1 MTNGATGGRQR
12 RRSAGRGALAV
23 CVLAIMG
30 TAAPSAQATLRIEN
44 HTDPAGDPTVMTYN
58 ITRADQTWTSGDFN
72 LDAIAWYRSFGQA
85 GGTVAAPAPYV
96 VQAKLPT
103 GWQVADIECLGA
115 GRPGEFNVDVA
126 NGRVTMNHVNG
137 DEQTCAFT
145 NRRVSASGS
154 TGSSGS
160 GITPSL
166 PPAQLA
172 KVALPN
178 RPALLRVTTAR
189 RSATAT
195 VRVVRRSTIKGQLLW
210 KGHVVG
216 SARVVH
222 KAGTYPFKVT
232 LSKSGLRLLRSHH
245 LKRATVTL
253 RVVVT
258 AGKTSRTFKIG
269 ALVRL

>member
-1 MTNGATGGRQR
+1 
-12 RRSAGRGALAV
+12 
-23 CVLAIMG
+23 MG
-30 TAAPSAQATLRIEN
+30 IAAPAANATLRVEN

-58 ITRADQTWTSGDFN
+58 ITRADGTWTSGDFN

-85 GGTVAAPAPYV
+85 GGTVDAPIPYV
-96 VQAKLPT
+96 VQAKLPS

-115 GRPGEFNVDVA
+115 GRPGEFNVDIP
-126 NGRVTMNHVNG
+126 NGRVTMNHVQG

-145 NRRVSASGS
+145 NRRASATSGS
-154 TGSSGS
+154 GSSGS

-216 SARVVH
+216 TARVVH
-222 KAGTYPFKVT
+222 KAGTYPFKVR
-232 LSKSGLRLLRSHH
+232 LSKSGVRLLRRHH
-245 LKRATVTL
+245 VKKATLTL

-258 AGKTSRTFKIG
+258 AGKTSKVFRIG

>member
-1 MTNGATGGRQR
+1 MWTATSR
-12 RRSAGRGALAV
+12 
-23 CVLAIMG
+23 
-30 TAAPSAQATLRIEN
+30 
-44 HTDPAGDPTVMTYN
+44 
-58 ITRADQTWTSGDFN
+58 
-72 LDAIAWYRSFGQA
+72 
-85 GGTVAAPAPYV
+85 
-96 VQAKLPT
+96 
-103 GWQVADIECLGA
+103 
-115 GRPGEFNVDVA
+115 
-126 NGRVTMNHVNG
+126 
-137 DEQTCAFT
+137 TCAFT
-145 NRRVSASGS
+145 NRRISASGS
-154 TGSSGS
+154 GSGG

-216 SARVVH
+216 TARVVH

-232 LSKSGLRLLRSHH
+232 LSKSGLRLLQRHH
-245 LKRATVTL
+245 VKKATLTL
-253 RVVVT
+253 RVVVV
-258 AGKTSRTFKIG
+258 AGKTTKVFKIG

>member
-1 MTNGATGGRQR
+1 MQMGALDGRLPR
-12 RRSAGRGALAV
+12 RPGRIGALAV
-23 CVLAIMG
+23 SILLLMAV
-30 TAAPSAQATLRIEN
+30 AAPAANATLRIEN

-58 ITRADQTWTSGDFN
+58 VTRADQTWTSGDFN
-72 LDAIAWYRSFGQA
+72 LDAIAWYRSFGQP
-85 GGTVAAPAPYV
+85 GGTVAAPVPYV
-96 VQAKLPT
+96 VQAKLPS

-126 NGRVTMNHVNG
+126 NGRVTMNHVDG

-145 NRRVSASGS
+145 NRRISASGS
-154 TGSSGS
+154 GSGG

-216 SARVVH
+216 TARVVH

-232 LSKSGLRLLRSHH
+232 LSKSGLRLLQRHH
-245 LKRATVTL
+245 VKKATLTL
-253 RVVVT
+253 RVVVV
-258 AGKTSRTFKIG
+258 AGKTTKVFKIG